1 MVATFV
7 SKAGHIAT
15 IPLNKQITVAADWY
29 TTICLPK
36 VITELQQIN
45 PERRI
50 ILHQDNASSHTA
62 QKTTQ
67 YLTEENV
74 ALLDHLPDSLDLS
87 PNDFFTFPKIENRLP
102 WENAPSHEEMVDE
115 PVQAEL
121 FHKDLEEQ
129 TQRVIL
135 NMYDCLK
142 NENPDSSQNQILNR
156 ICILTKISRSTIYRV
171 IKRGDVVNHS
181 FHRKRIGQKLKR
193 IDVGFQEDIRRII
206 YGFYKENL
214 VPTLEMI
221 RDKLKDYPE
230 DFYNYKC
237 LDSLH
242 CIVKLCGFQYKKLDK
257 RMVIM
262 ESSRIVEL
270 RQEFLHKVKIYREQK
285 RNLIYLDEM
294 WYDTHDVVQYGW
306 VDDSN
311 KCILNAP
318 CNRGK
323 RIIILHA
330 GSENGF
336 IPNALLLSA
345 KNIKE
350 SLIIMDNAPYHS
362 RQKNKIPN
370 TGTKKQDIID
380 FMKDKGM
387 EIPQKSTKA
396 ILLDLIKRQKFEKE
410 YVVDNLLQQNG
421 HEVLRLP
428 PYYCIFNPIDKSL
441 LATIRDAVSQ
451 IAATDLWKQCS
462 RHIIEKENEY
472 CVLPA
477 VNPVV
482 IPLQD
487 DSSDSS
493 EGEDDI

>member
-1 MVATFV
+1 MQGQAV
-7 SKAGHIAT
+7 
-15 IPLNKQITVAADWY
+15 
-29 TTICLPK
+29 
-36 VITELQQIN
+36 
-45 PERRI
+45 
-50 ILHQDNASSHTA
+50 
-62 QKTTQ
+62 
-67 YLTEENV
+67 
-74 ALLDHLPDSLDLS
+74 
-87 PNDFFTFPKIENRLP
+87 P
-102 WENAPSHEEMVDE
+102 WENAPSHEKMVDE
-115 PVQAEL
+115 PEQAEF

-285 RNLIYLDEM
+285 RNLIYLDET

-330 GSENGF
+330 GSEKGF

-350 SLIIMDNAPYHS
+350 SCADYHEDMTS
-362 RQKNKIPN
+362 DLFEKWIEQQLIPN
-370 TGTKKQDIID
+370 ISPNS
-380 FMKDKGM
+380 GM

-428 PYYCIFNPIDKSL
+428 PYYCIFYPIDESL
-441 LATIRDAVSQ
+441 LATIRDAVSH

-472 CVLPA
+472 CVLPPI
-477 VNPVV
+477 NPVV

>member
-1 MVATFV
+1 M
-7 SKAGHIAT
+7 
-15 IPLNKQITVAADWY
+15 
-29 TTICLPK
+29 
-36 VITELQQIN
+36 
-45 PERRI
+45 
-50 ILHQDNASSHTA
+50 
-62 QKTTQ
+62 
-67 YLTEENV
+67 
-74 ALLDHLPDSLDLS
+74 ALW
-87 PNDFFTFPKIENRLP
+87 RP

-115 PVQAEL
+115 PVQAEF
-121 FHKDLEEQ
+121 FHKDLEEH

-142 NENPDSSQNQILNR
+142 NENPDSSQIQILNR
-156 ICILTKISRSTIYRV
+156 LCILTKISRSTIYRV
-171 IKRGDVVNHS
+171 IKRGDV
-181 FHRKRIGQKLKR
+181 
-193 IDVGFQEDIRRII
+193 GFQEDSRH
-206 YGFYKENL
+206 
-214 VPTLEMI
+214 
-221 RDKLKDYPE
+221 
-230 DFYNYKC
+230 
-237 LDSLH
+237 SLH

-285 RNLIYLDEM
+285 RNLIYLDET

-350 SLIIMDNAPYHS
+350 SCVTDYHEDMTSDLFEKWIEQQLIPNISPNSVIIMDNAPYHS

-410 YVVDNLLQQNG
+410 YGL
-421 HEVLRLP
+421 LRLP
-428 PYYCIFNPIDKSL
+428 PYYCIFNPIDESL
-441 LATIRDAVSQ
+441 LATIRDAVSH

-462 RHIIEKENEY
+462 RHIIEKENKY
-472 CVLPA
+472 CILPP

>member
-1 MVATFV
+1 M
-7 SKAGHIAT
+7 G
-15 IPLNKQITVAADWY
+15 
-29 TTICLPK
+29 
-36 VITELQQIN
+36 IN
-45 PERRI
+45 
-50 ILHQDNASSHTA
+50 S
-62 QKTTQ
+62 
-67 YLTEENV
+67 
-74 ALLDHLPDSLDLS
+74 
-87 PNDFFTFPKIENRLP
+87 P

-115 PVQAEL
+115 PVQAEF

-129 TQRVIL
+129 TLRVIL

-230 DFYNYKC
+230 DFYNYEC

-285 RNLIYLDEM
+285 RNLIYLDET

-311 KCILNAP
+311 KCILNAS

-350 SLIIMDNAPYHS
+350 SCADYHEDMTSDLFERRIEQQLIPNISPNSVIIMDNAPYHS

-396 ILLDLIKRQKFEKE
+396 ILFDLIKRQKFEKE

-428 PYYCIFNPIDKSL
+428 PYYCIFNPIDESL
-441 LATIRDAVSQ
+441 LATIRDAVSH

-472 CVLPA
+472 CVLPP